1 MENNV
6 LYKTKDQTNSTGVQV
21 EWVELPSKP
30 AILSLIYVWSVLSWN
45 VKGRNMY
52 ALVSEE
58 VSDDALWWKM
68 IFQ

>member
-30 AILSLIYVWSVLSWN
+30 AILSLIYV
-45 VKGRNMY
+45 
-52 ALVSEE
+52 
-58 VSDDALWWKM
+58 
-68 IFQ
+68 